1 MRRYLEIVAIAFV
14 LLIKGSVCVLAQ
26 ESLPD
31 PIKLISMML
40 AEKSTGNVDD
50 TPYLVYLDSLG
61 FKKSDTDLT
70 LGKLKLGE
78 IFYKKEYEKGTMQV
92 EVRNMKIN
100 KGKVSRSVKIRS
112 ASDSIL
118 YRMAEQLKAFG
129 MEEVENNDNI
139 LGLAGNGIVAGLGD
153 KTLIMRCQFAP
164 FQSYRDR
171 PIVSNDGKGWMDT
184 SGNSVFGHIRIG
196 DTVFSD
202 TLITTKPGVDIYL
215 KRLYSFKGK
224 GKTSLYLFI
233 YSNLR

>member
-1 MRRYLEIVAIAFV
+1 MIRYLEIVAIAFV

-153 KTLIMRCQFAP
+153 
-164 FQSYRDR
+164 
-171 PIVSNDGKGWMDT
+171 
-184 SGNSVFGHIRIG
+184 
-196 DTVFSD
+196 
-202 TLITTKPGVDIYL
+202 
-215 KRLYSFKGK
+215 
-224 GKTSLYLFI
+224 
-233 YSNLR
+233 